1 MPTLQERMAAK
12 AKAKKAAVDSLKE
25 QGKAPEPKDGDV
37 QLTEPE
43 APPVKE
49 PEPEVPDT
57 GVKEKPVT
65 KKPSPHSKQ
74 GKASGVRQGLRG
86 QLFFSKIRMGEATI
100 EDAWPYWR
108 AVVDDAHNHLEF
120 RGNLQTLLQEHPGL
134 AFFYRSIL
142 TDAQQTRRWM
152 EMKAEDKEV
161 ERYKWLMTSEEAKK
175 EYGALKTTEAAK
187 FAKADEEVLNL
198 KEKVRVLA
206 DIEHHLD
213 NVALGF
219 QDRGI
224 MLNRIVDVRKA
235 GHEEVFIESNLE
247 TDNR

>member
-1 MPTLQERMAAK
+1 MPTLQERMK
-12 AKAKKAAVDSLKE
+12 AKAKKSAIDSLKE
-25 QGKAPEPKDGDV
+25 QGKAPEPKDGEDPNLLGV
-37 QLTEPE
+37 PE
-43 APPVKE
+43 APPTPE
-49 PEPEVPDT
+49 PEPKVPDT
-57 GVKEKPVT
+57 GVKKDAAP
-65 KKPSPHSKQ
+65 KKRASK
-74 GKASGVRQGLRG
+74 KDSGVRQGLRG
-86 QLFFSKIRMGEATI
+86 KLFFSRIRMGELDI
-100 EDAWPYWR
+100 DDAWPYWR
-108 AVVDDAHNHLEF
+108 AVVEDAHQHLAF

-161 ERYKWLMTSEEAKK
+161 EKYKWLMTSEEAKK
-175 EYGALKTTEAAK
+175 EYGTLKTTEAAK

-198 KEKVRVLA
+198 KEKVRILA

-235 GHEEVFIESNLE
+235 GHEEVFIDSNLE